1 MLIIIIEYKSKS
13 FFFRKLYWT
22 TGSALVQ
29 SSLSG
34 EGAEVIFS
42 PSCNARY
49 LGLRYN
55 LYWTEDCGSDESVH
69 SLDLT
74 TLQVSVIVTTDA
86 NSFYT
91 DVTSYEDTVYW
102 TALGRVNSAPATADS
117 SATELLHISSI
128 STSFRGIVVVDPDL
142 QPW

>member
-1 MLIIIIEYKSKS
+1 MFSVLTIIILAH
-13 FFFRKLYWT
+13 RKLYWT

-34 EGAEVIFS
+34 DGAEVIFS
-42 PSCNARY
+42 PSCNAQY
-49 LGLRYN
+49 LGLRSN

-74 TLQVSVIVTTDA
+74 TLQESVIVTTDA
-86 NSFYT
+86 NSFYS

-128 STSFRGIVVVDPDL
+128 STSFRGIVVVHPDL

>member
-1 MLIIIIEYKSKS
+1 MFSVLMIII
-13 FFFRKLYWT
+13 FAHRKLYWT

-34 EGAEVIFS
+34 EGAEVIFN
-42 PSCNARY
+42 PSCNAQY
-49 LGLRYN
+49 LGLRSN
-55 LYWTEDCGSDESVH
+55 LYWTEDCGSAESVH

-74 TLQVSVIVTTDA
+74 TLQESVIVTTDA

-128 STSFRGIVVVDPDL
+128 STSFRGIVVVHPDL